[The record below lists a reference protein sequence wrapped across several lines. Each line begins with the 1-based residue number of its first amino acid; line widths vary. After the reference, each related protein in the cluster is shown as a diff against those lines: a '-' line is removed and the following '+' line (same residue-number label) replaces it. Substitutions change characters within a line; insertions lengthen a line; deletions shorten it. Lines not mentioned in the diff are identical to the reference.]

1 MLAASSEPSAEPA
14 PTKVCNSSMKTMAF
28 WLCSSFFTR
37 SAREFLAQRREAQT
51 ALHQDLG
58 AEALFFPQDSQQQ
71 VLRANVLVTQP
82 LRFFRGHV
90 QDALALR
97 AQGHFH
103 RRGNALANG
112 DARLNLFT
120 NGFDRALLAQ
130 EAVGQSFVLA
140 HQAKQQMLR
149 FNVGTAIL
157 AGFVSCKKD
166 DAT

>member
-1 MLAASSEPSAEPA
+1 
-14 PTKVCNSSMKTMAF
+14 
-28 WLCSSFFTR
+28 
-37 SAREFLAQRREAQT
+37 
-51 ALHQDLG
+51 
-58 AEALFFPQDSQQQ
+58 
-71 VLRANVLVTQP
+71 
-82 LRFFRGHV
+82 
-90 QDALALR
+90 

-166 DAT
+166 DATRFLCIPFEHVSSLLPQGPRPPWPQLRGYAELHVPADRKSTRLNSSHVAISYAVFCLKKK